1 MFAFESFSEFTYVY
15 IPLYIYIYTVDFV
28 DFMLWYIMGTS
39 NLSFDRDQPLSELD
53 LGCDC
58 AVHDR

>member
-1 MFAFESFSEFTYVY
+1 MFVYESFAEFTYVY
-15 IPLYIYIYTVDFV
+15 ILLYIYTVDFV
-28 DFMLWYIMGTS
+28 DFMLRYIMGTS